1 MAGNPLINSMTK
13 KQGQGD
19 PRFGRFGAGGQAQ
32 QSQQQAYGQPQYG
45 QQAYGQQSQPQYGQ
59 AQYGQQAYGQQ
70 SQPQYGQAQ
79 YGQQGYGQQSQP
91 QYGQAQYGQQG
102 YGQAQ
107 YGQQA
112 YGQPQYTDYSAPT
125 YSEPTYSE
133 PIPAGE
139 RLTMNDVLVKTAI
152 NLGLVV
158 VGAVV
163 AWYVP
168 VLMFLGLLGGL
179 VLGLVNSF
187 KQKVSPVLVMA
198 YALME
203 GMMLGGLSAIV
214 NLRYPGTAIQAVLA
228 TIVVAGVTLA
238 LFANGKIRTTPKL
251 NKIFMIGALSYLG
264 YGLVSML
271 TAGLFGFS
279 LNSMSIGGIPL
290 GLPIALIAVA
300 MATYSLLI
308 DYTTT
313 AEAVDAGLPQS
324 ESWRLAFGLTASLVW
339 LYVEILRVLMYLAS
353 IFSND

>member
-32 QSQQQAYGQPQYG
+32 QSQPQYGQQGYGQPQYG

-59 AQYGQQAYGQQ
+59 
-70 SQPQYGQAQ
+70 P
-79 YGQQGYGQQSQP
+79 
-91 QYGQAQYGQQG
+91 
-102 YGQAQ
+102 Q

-125 YSEPTYSE
+125 YSEPV
-133 PIPAGE
+133 PAGE

-168 VLMFLGLLGGL
+168 VLMLLGLLGGL

>member
-59 AQYGQQAYGQQ
+59 AQYGQQGYGQPQYGQQAYGQQ

-79 YGQQGYGQQSQP
+79 YGQQGYGQ
-91 QYGQAQYGQQG
+91 
-102 YGQAQ
+102 
-107 YGQQA
+107 
-112 YGQPQYTDYSAPT
+112 PQYTDYSA
-125 YSEPTYSE
+125 PTYSE

-168 VLMFLGLLGGL
+168 VLMLLGLLGGL

>member
-32 QSQQQAYGQPQYG
+32 QSQQQAYGQ
-45 QQAYGQQSQPQYGQ
+45 QSQPQYGQ
-59 AQYGQQAYGQQ
+59 AQYGQQGYGQ
-70 SQPQYGQAQ
+70 PQ

-102 YGQAQ
+102 YGQ
-107 YGQQA
+107 
-112 YGQPQYTDYSAPT
+112 PQYTDYSAPT

-133 PIPAGE
+133 PVPAGE

-168 VLMFLGLLGGL
+168 VLMLLGLLGGL

>member
-32 QSQQQAYGQPQYG
+32 QSQQQVYGQPQYG
-45 QQAYGQQSQPQYGQ
+45 QQA
-59 AQYGQQAYGQQ
+59 
-70 SQPQYGQAQ
+70 
-79 YGQQGYGQQSQP
+79 YGQQSQP

>member
-45 QQAYGQQSQPQYGQ
+45 QQAYSQQSQPQYGQ
-59 AQYGQQAYGQQ
+59 QGYGQPQYGQQAYGQQ

-79 YGQQGYGQQSQP
+79 YGQQGYGQ
-91 QYGQAQYGQQG
+91 
-102 YGQAQ
+102 
-107 YGQQA
+107 
-112 YGQPQYTDYSAPT
+112 PQYTDYSAPT

-133 PIPAGE
+133 PVPAGE

-168 VLMFLGLLGGL
+168 VLMLLGLLGGL

-290 GLPIALIAVA
+290 GLPIALVAVA

>member
-32 QSQQQAYGQPQYG
+32 QSQQQAYGQQSQPQYGQAQYGQQAYGQPQYG

-59 AQYGQQAYGQQ
+59 AQYGQQG
-70 SQPQYGQAQ
+70 
-79 YGQQGYGQQSQP
+79 
-91 QYGQAQYGQQG
+91 
-102 YGQAQ
+102 
-107 YGQQA
+107 

-168 VLMFLGLLGGL
+168 VLMLLGLLGGL

>member
-32 QSQQQAYGQPQYG
+32 QGQQVYG
-45 QQAYGQQSQPQYGQ
+45 QQAYGQ
-59 AQYGQQAYGQQ
+59 AQYGQ
-70 SQPQYGQAQ
+70 P
-79 YGQQGYGQQSQP
+79 
-91 QYGQAQYGQQG
+91 
-102 YGQAQ
+102 Q

-133 PIPAGE
+133 PIPAGQ

-168 VLMFLGLLGGL
+168 MLMLLGLLGGL

-187 KQKVSPVLVMA
+187 KQKVSPILVMA

-203 GMMLGGLSAIV
+203 GMMLGGLSALV

-271 TAGLFGFS
+271 TAGIFGFS

>member
-19 PRFGRFGAGGQAQ
+19 PRFGRFGAGGQA
-32 QSQQQAYGQPQYG
+32 
-45 QQAYGQQSQPQYGQ
+45 
-59 AQYGQQAYGQQ
+59 
-70 SQPQYGQAQ
+70 
-79 YGQQGYGQQSQP
+79 QQSQP

-139 RLTMNDVLVKTAI
+139 HLTMNDVLVKTAI

>member
-32 QSQQQAYGQPQYG
+32 QSQQQAYGQ
-45 QQAYGQQSQPQYGQ
+45 QSQP
-59 AQYGQQAYGQQ
+59 QYGQQAYGQQ

-79 YGQQGYGQQSQP
+79 YGQQGYGQPQYGQQAYGQQAYGQQSQP

-102 YGQAQ
+102 
-107 YGQQA
+107 

-168 VLMFLGLLGGL
+168 MLMLLGLLGGL

-271 TAGLFGFS
+271 TAGIFGSS
-279 LNSMSIGGIPL
+279 LNSFSIGGIPL
-290 GLPIALIAVA
+290 GLVVGLFAVA
-300 MATYSLLI
+300 LATYSLLL
-308 DYTTT
+308 DFTTT
-313 AEAVDAGLPQS
+313 SEAVEAGLPER

-353 IFSND
+353 IFRND

>member
-1 MAGNPLINSMTK
+1 MAGNPLINSMSK

-45 QQAYGQQSQPQYGQ
+45 QQA
-59 AQYGQQAYGQQ
+59 
-70 SQPQYGQAQ
+70 
-79 YGQQGYGQQSQP
+79 YGQQSQP

-313 AEAVDAGLPQS
+313 VEAVDAGLPQS

>member
-32 QSQQQAYGQPQYG
+32 QGQQVYGQQAYGQAQYGQPQYG
-45 QQAYGQQSQPQYGQ
+45 QPQ
-59 AQYGQQAYGQQ
+59 
-70 SQPQYGQAQ
+70 
-79 YGQQGYGQQSQP
+79 
-91 QYGQAQYGQQG
+91 
-102 YGQAQ
+102 
-107 YGQQA
+107 

-133 PIPAGE
+133 PIPAGQ

-168 VLMFLGLLGGL
+168 MLMLLGLLGGL

-187 KQKVSPVLVMA
+187 KQKVSPILVMA

-203 GMMLGGLSAIV
+203 GMMLGGLSALV

-271 TAGLFGFS
+271 TAGIFGFS

>member
-32 QSQQQAYGQPQYG
+32 QGQQQAYGQPQYG

-59 AQYGQQAYGQQ
+59 AQYGQQGYGQA
-70 SQPQYGQAQ
+70 QYGQAQ
-79 YGQQGYGQQSQP
+79 YGQQG
-91 QYGQAQYGQQG
+91 
-102 YGQAQ
+102 

-112 YGQPQYTDYSAPT
+112 YGQPQYTDYSA
-125 YSEPTYSE
+125 PTYSE

>member
-32 QSQQQAYGQPQYG
+32 QG
-45 QQAYGQQSQPQYGQ
+45 QQVYGQ
-59 AQYGQQAYGQQ
+59 AQYGQQAYGQA
-70 SQPQYGQAQ
+70 QYGQAQ
-79 YGQQGYGQQSQP
+79 
-91 QYGQAQYGQQG
+91 

-133 PIPAGE
+133 PIPVGQ

-168 VLMFLGLLGGL
+168 MLMLLGLLGGL

-187 KQKVSPVLVMA
+187 KQKVSPILVMA

-203 GMMLGGLSAIV
+203 GMMLGGLSALV

-271 TAGLFGFS
+271 TAGIFGFS

>member
-32 QSQQQAYGQPQYG
+32 QSQQQAYGQP
-45 QQAYGQQSQPQYGQ
+45 
-59 AQYGQQAYGQQ
+59 
-70 SQPQYGQAQ
+70 
-79 YGQQGYGQQSQP
+79 
-91 QYGQAQYGQQG
+91 
-102 YGQAQ
+102 Q

-168 VLMFLGLLGGL
+168 VLMLLGLLGGL

-271 TAGLFGFS
+271 TAGIFGSS
-279 LNSMSIGGIPL
+279 LNSFSIGGIPL
-290 GLPIALIAVA
+290 GLVVGLFAVA
-300 MATYSLLI
+300 LATYSLLL
-308 DYTTT
+308 DFTTT
-313 AEAVDAGLPQS
+313 SEAVEAGLPER

>member
-1 MAGNPLINSMTK
+1 MTK

-45 QQAYGQQSQPQYGQ
+45 QQA
-59 AQYGQQAYGQQ
+59 
-70 SQPQYGQAQ
+70 
-79 YGQQGYGQQSQP
+79 YGQQSQP

>member
-32 QSQQQAYGQPQYG
+32 QSQQQAYGQQSQPQYGQAQYGQQGYGQPQYG

-59 AQYGQQAYGQQ
+59 AQYGQQG
-70 SQPQYGQAQ
+70 
-79 YGQQGYGQQSQP
+79 
-91 QYGQAQYGQQG
+91 
-102 YGQAQ
+102 
-107 YGQQA
+107 

-168 VLMFLGLLGGL
+168 VLMLLGLLGGL

>member
-79 YGQQGYGQQSQP
+79 YGQQAYGQQSQP

-102 YGQAQ
+102 YGQ
-107 YGQQA
+107 
-112 YGQPQYTDYSAPT
+112 PQYTDYSA
-125 YSEPTYSE
+125 PTYSE

-168 VLMFLGLLGGL
+168 VLMLLGLLGGL

-203 GMMLGGLSAIV
+203 GLMLGGLSAIV

>member
-32 QSQQQAYGQPQYG
+32 QGQQVYGQAQYGQPQYG
-45 QQAYGQQSQPQYGQ
+45 QQAYGQ
-59 AQYGQQAYGQQ
+59 AQYGQT
-70 SQPQYGQAQ
+70 
-79 YGQQGYGQQSQP
+79 
-91 QYGQAQYGQQG
+91 
-102 YGQAQ
+102 Q

-133 PIPAGE
+133 PIPAGQ

-158 VGAVV
+158 AGAVV

-168 VLMFLGLLGGL
+168 MLMLLGLLGGL

-187 KQKVSPVLVMA
+187 KQKVSPILVMA

-203 GMMLGGLSAIV
+203 GMMLGGLSALV
-214 NLRYPGTAIQAVLA
+214 NLRYPGTAIQAVLS

-271 TAGLFGFS
+271 TAGIFGFS

-353 IFSND
+353 IFSDD

>member
-59 AQYGQQAYGQQ
+59 AQYGQQG
-70 SQPQYGQAQ
+70 
-79 YGQQGYGQQSQP
+79 
-91 QYGQAQYGQQG
+91 
-102 YGQAQ
+102 
-107 YGQQA
+107 
-112 YGQPQYTDYSAPT
+112 YGQPQYTDYSA
-125 YSEPTYSE
+125 PTYSE

-168 VLMFLGLLGGL
+168 VLMLLGLLGGL

-203 GMMLGGLSAIV
+203 GLMLGGLSAIV

>member
-32 QSQQQAYGQPQYG
+32 QSQQQAYGQQSQPQYGQAQYGQQAYGQPQYG

-59 AQYGQQAYGQQ
+59 AQYGQQG
-70 SQPQYGQAQ
+70 
-79 YGQQGYGQQSQP
+79 
-91 QYGQAQYGQQG
+91 
-102 YGQAQ
+102 
-107 YGQQA
+107 

-168 VLMFLGLLGGL
+168 VLMLLGLLGGL

-313 AEAVDAGLPQS
+313 AEAVEAGLPQS

>member
-19 PRFGRFGAGGQAQ
+19 PRFGRFGAGGQA
-32 QSQQQAYGQPQYG
+32 
-45 QQAYGQQSQPQYGQ
+45 
-59 AQYGQQAYGQQ
+59 QQ

-125 YSEPTYSE
+125 YSEPTSSE

-139 RLTMNDVLVKTAI
+139 HLTMNDVLVKTAI

-300 MATYSLLI
+300 TYSLLI

>member
-32 QSQQQAYGQPQYG
+32 QSQQQAYGQP
-45 QQAYGQQSQPQYGQ
+45 
-59 AQYGQQAYGQQ
+59 
-70 SQPQYGQAQ
+70 Q

>member
-32 QSQQQAYGQPQYG
+32 QGQQVYGQQAYGQAQYGQPQYG
-45 QQAYGQQSQPQYGQ
+45 QT
-59 AQYGQQAYGQQ
+59 
-70 SQPQYGQAQ
+70 
-79 YGQQGYGQQSQP
+79 
-91 QYGQAQYGQQG
+91 
-102 YGQAQ
+102 Q

-133 PIPAGE
+133 PIPAGQ

-168 VLMFLGLLGGL
+168 MLMLLGLLGGL
-179 VLGLVNSF
+179 ALGLVNSF
-187 KQKVSPVLVMA
+187 KQKVSPILVMA

-203 GMMLGGLSAIV
+203 GMMLGGLSALV

-271 TAGLFGFS
+271 TAGIFGFS

>member
-32 QSQQQAYGQPQYG
+32 QGQQVYGQAQYGQQAYGQAQYGQAQYGQQAYGQPQYG
-45 QQAYGQQSQPQYGQ
+45 QQAYGQ
-59 AQYGQQAYGQQ
+59 AQ
-70 SQPQYGQAQ
+70 
-79 YGQQGYGQQSQP
+79 
-91 QYGQAQYGQQG
+91 
-102 YGQAQ
+102 
-107 YGQQA
+107 

-133 PIPAGE
+133 PIPAGQ

-163 AWYVP
+163 ALYVP
-168 VLMFLGLLGGL
+168 MLMLLGLLGGL

-187 KQKVSPVLVMA
+187 KQKVSPILVMA

-203 GMMLGGLSAIV
+203 GMMLGGLSALV

-271 TAGLFGFS
+271 TAGIFGFS

-353 IFSND
+353 IFSDD